1 MDIQNKTSWDLLC
14 RLHPVVWCL
23 QLPHKTI
30 AVSAGWTQAY
40 QSAENSIPT
49 ELTQWIERV
58 HPDDRALVES
68 HIGMICLD
76 QSQSIGME
84 FRFQDHTGTYHW
96 ISAKGVSQD
105 RKLDN
110 DLLEIFFIEED
121 ISEQQKIREELLNS
135 QSNVRRVS
143 LFLKQT
149 IDASAD
155 PIFAKD
161 EDHRWIL
168 LNDAMCKLFGIEREE
183 VLGKTDISF
192 FNVEHADVFRDIDRR
207 VFETEKPIENIENFT
222 DKSGKTHVI
231 STKKSIFLDS
241 SGKKV
246 LVCITRDITDR
257 MAFERRLKQSLYEI
271 ESQRQQIEAQAQQ
284 LKLQATDLRQAR
296 DKAQAVSHAKSTFL
310 ANMSH
315 EIRTPLNGVIGM
327 TELLKDTPLNQ
338 EQKEFVHTL
347 QQSAHSL
354 LFLIND
360 ILDFSKIEAGKFEL
374 YKEPFDLFVFL
385 KNFNNMLVPLIADK
399 KIKLSI
405 QKPPDLLRFVLA
417 DKERLR
423 QILLNLV
430 ANAIKFTPKDGAV
443 YIATA
448 STPISDTQFNL
459 RFSITDTG
467 IGIPAKQQK
476 DIFSAFEQA
485 DSSVTRQ
492 YGGTG
497 LGLAICKELVQLMGG
512 TLTLESNP
520 GEGSTFTFNI
530 PVRAARAEA
539 VVEKIQEPTV
549 TTTRPL
555 SILVAEDNKTNQLLI
570 ATLLQ
575 KEGHQ
580 VTIAEDGLKAIE
592 LFKSQTFDLILMD
605 IQMPNLSGDKAFE
618 QIRTLPFGASV
629 PVIALTAHA
638 LTGDRIKYL
647 NMGMNGYVSKPINR
661 SLLLKTIND
670 VTAEKKQPSSNGTQ
684 EVAYYI
690 R

>member
-23 QLPHKTI
+23 QFPEKTI
-30 AVSAGWTQAY
+30 SLSSGWIQAY
-40 QSAENSIPT
+40 QPDENSIPT
-49 ELTQWIERV
+49 VLSQWIERV
-58 HPDDRALVES
+58 HPDDRLLVQGQIEL
-68 HIGMICLD
+68 IQLD
-76 QSQSIGME
+76 QSQSIRME
-84 FRFQDHTGTYHW
+84 FRFQDYSGAYHW

-105 RKLDN
+105 REASHDM
-110 DLLEIFFIEED
+110 LEIFFIEED
-121 ISEQQKIREELLNS
+121 ISEQQRIREELINS

-149 IDASAD
+149 IDAIAD

-222 DKSGKTHVI
+222 DKDGNTHVI

-246 LVCITRDITDR
+246 LVGITRDITDR

-271 ESQRQQIEAQAQQ
+271 ESQRQHIEAQAQQ

-296 DKAQAVSHAKSTFL
+296 DKAQAASHAKSTFL

-338 EQKEFVHTL
+338 DQKEFVHTL

-374 YKEPFDLFVFL
+374 YKEPFDLLVFL

-399 KIKLSI
+399 KITLSI
-405 QKPPDLLRFVLA
+405 QKAPDLLRFVLA

-430 ANAIKFTPKDGAV
+430 ANAIKFTPTEGSIQISV
-443 YIATA
+443 A
-448 STPISDTQFNL
+448 SASISDAKHSL
-459 RFSITDTG
+459 RFAITDTG
-467 IGIPAKQQK
+467 IGIPAEQQK
-476 DIFSAFEQA
+476 EIFSAFEQA

-497 LGLAICKELVQLMGG
+497 LGLAICKELVHLMGG
-512 TLTLESNP
+512 TLSLESRP
-520 GEGSTFTFNI
+520 GEGSTFTFSI
-530 PVRAARAEA
+530 PIRAARAES

-549 TTTRPL
+549 KTTRPL

-592 LFKSQTFDLILMD
+592 LYKSQRFDLVLMD

-618 QIRTLPFGASV
+618 QIRALPFGARV

-638 LTGDRIKYL
+638 LTGDRVKYL

-661 SLLLKTIND
+661 SLLLKTIHD
-670 VTAEKKQPSSNGTQ
+670 VTSEKQQTLSNGTQ
-684 EVAYYI
+684 EVSYYI